1 MSKSYDNIIIG
12 SGITGLTIA
21 KLLNNKNED
30 YLIID
35 KNNSVGGKLATE
47 NHLGYELDCGF
58 QILLEDYP
66 NLKIFPEIYNLEAK
80 RLSSGFIT
88 IKQENLYK
96 ILNPFKN
103 IKGLSPANTF
113 PGFTLKDKYL
123 LLKLILLNKKYKNK
137 KIPVKDFLKNFGF
150 SHTFIKNFF
159 VSFFQGVFLSKDLN
173 VPLKYFLFIFSLFS
187 KSNVSIPINGIGQ
200 IAKNIAS
207 LLDSSKIIFNKEII
221 NIGINSIKTKDGDN
235 FNFKNLYCT
244 DSKIEKLINKEL
256 NQEFFKDITYNGTQ
270 CFYFISDMVDIND
283 DFIYLFPD
291 SNNITNIYFKK
302 VSQDELLVSVSSL
315 SMEVSK
321 NTIEKEILGYFSSM
335 KNIRFLNSYK
345 IPDALPS
352 NPKFFNF
359 QEKSFYKYNNN
370 IYFAGDYLSSPCL
383 DGAIQSGINLVESLR
398 K

>member
-21 KLLNNKNED
+21 KLLNNRNED

-35 KNNSVGGKLATE
+35 KKKSVGGKLSTE

-103 IKGLSPANTF
+103 IKGLSPTNTF

-137 KIPVKDFLKNFGF
+137 EMPVKDFLKNFGF

-187 KSNVSIPINGIGQ
+187 KSNVSIPINGINQ

-221 NIGINSIKTKDGDN
+221 NIGINSIKTKDGDS

-244 DSKIEKLINKEL
+244 DPKIEKLINKEL

-270 CFYFISDMVDIND
+270 CFYFISDMVDINE

-302 VSQDELLVSVSSL
+302 ASQNELLVSVSSL

-321 NTIEKEILGYFSSM
+321 NTIEKEILSYFSSM

>member
-35 KNNSVGGKLATE
+35 KNNSVGGKLSTE
-47 NHLGYELDCGF
+47 NHLGYKLDCGF

-80 RLSSGFIT
+80 ILSSGFIT

-137 KIPVKDFLKNFGF
+137 EMPVKDFLKNFGF

-187 KSNVSIPINGIGQ
+187 KSNVSIPINGIDQ

-221 NIGINSIKTKDGDN
+221 NIGINSIKTKDGDS

-244 DSKIEKLINKEL
+244 DPKIEKLINKEL

-270 CFYFISDMVDIND
+270 CFYFISDMVDINE

-302 VSQDELLVSVSSL
+302 ASQNELLVSVSSL

-321 NTIEKEILGYFSSM
+321 NTIEKEILSYFSSM

>member
-21 KLLNNKNED
+21 KLLNNRNED

-35 KNNSVGGKLATE
+35 KNKSVGGKLSTE

-66 NLKIFPEIYNLEAK
+66 NLKIFPEIYNLESK

-113 PGFTLKDKYL
+113 PGFTLRDKYL
-123 LLKLILLNKKYKNK
+123 LLKLIVLNKKYKNK
-137 KIPVKDFLKNFGF
+137 KMPVKDFLKNFGF
-150 SHTFIKNFF
+150 SNTFINNFF

-187 KSNVSIPINGIGQ
+187 KSNVSIPINGINQ

-221 NIGINSIKTKDGDN
+221 NIGINSIKTKDGEN
-235 FNFKNLYCT
+235 YNFKNLYCT
-244 DSKIEKLINKEL
+244 DPKIEKLINKEL

-270 CFYFISDMVDIND
+270 CFYFISDMVDINE

-302 VSQDELLVSVSSL
+302 ASQNELLVSVSSL

-321 NTIEKEILGYFSSM
+321 NTIEKEILSYFSSM

-352 NPKFFNF
+352 NSKFFNF

>member
-187 KSNVSIPINGIGQ
+187 KSNVSIPINGIDQ

-221 NIGINSIKTKDGDN
+221 NIGINSIKTKDGDS

-244 DSKIEKLINKEL
+244 DPKIEKLINKEL

-270 CFYFISDMVDIND
+270 CFYFISDMVDINE

-359 QEKSFYKYNNN
+359 QEKSFYKYTNN

>member
-187 KSNVSIPINGIGQ
+187 KSNVSIPINGIDQ

-221 NIGINSIKTKDGDN
+221 NIGINSIKTKDGDS

-244 DSKIEKLINKEL
+244 DPKIEKLINKEL

-270 CFYFISDMVDIND
+270 CFYFISDMVDINE

-302 VSQDELLVSVSSL
+302 ASQNELLVSVSSL

>member
-1 MSKSYDNIIIG
+1 MRESYDNIIIG

-30 YLIID
+30 YLILD
-35 KNNSVGGKLATE
+35 KNNSVVGKLSTE

-66 NLKIFPEIYNLEAK
+66 NLEIFPEIYNLESK
-80 RLSSGFIT
+80 RLSSGVIT

-137 KIPVKDFLKNFGF
+137 EMPVKDFLKNFGF
-150 SHTFIKNFF
+150 SNTFINNFF

-187 KSNVSIPINGIGQ
+187 KSNVSIPINGINQ

-221 NIGINSIKTKDGDN
+221 NIGINSIKTKDGDS

-244 DSKIEKLINKEL
+244 DPKIEKLINKEL

-270 CFYFISDMVDIND
+270 CFYFISDMVDINE

-302 VSQDELLVSVSSL
+302 ASQNELLVSVSSL

-321 NTIEKEILGYFSSM
+321 NTIEKEILSYFSSM

-352 NPKFFNF
+352 NSKFFNF

>member
-187 KSNVSIPINGIGQ
+187 KSNVSIPINGIDQ

-244 DSKIEKLINKEL
+244 DPKIEKLIKKEL

-270 CFYFISDMVDIND
+270 CFYFISDMVDINE

-302 VSQDELLVSVSSL
+302 ASQNELLVSVSSL

>member
-47 NHLGYELDCGF
+47 NHLGYELDRGF

-137 KIPVKDFLKNFGF
+137 VMPVKDFLKNFGF

-187 KSNVSIPINGIGQ
+187 KSNVSIPINGIDQ

-221 NIGINSIKTKDGDN
+221 NIGINSIKTKDGDS

-244 DSKIEKLINKEL
+244 NPKIEKLINKEL

-270 CFYFISDMVDIND
+270 CFYFISDMVDINE

-321 NTIEKEILGYFSSM
+321 NTIEKEILSYFSSM

>member
-1 MSKSYDNIIIG
+1 M
-12 SGITGLTIA
+12 
-21 KLLNNKNED
+21 
-30 YLIID
+30 
-35 KNNSVGGKLATE
+35 
-47 NHLGYELDCGF
+47 
-58 QILLEDYP
+58 
-66 NLKIFPEIYNLEAK
+66 
-80 RLSSGFIT
+80 
-88 IKQENLYK
+88 
-96 ILNPFKN
+96 
-103 IKGLSPANTF
+103 
-113 PGFTLKDKYL
+113 
-123 LLKLILLNKKYKNK
+123 
-137 KIPVKDFLKNFGF
+137 PVKDFLKNFGF

-187 KSNVSIPINGIGQ
+187 KSNVSIPINGIDQ

-221 NIGINSIKTKDGDN
+221 NIGINSIKTKDGDS

-244 DSKIEKLINKEL
+244 DPKIEKLINKEL

-270 CFYFISDMVDIND
+270 CFYFISDMVDINE

-302 VSQDELLVSVSSL
+302 ASQNELLVSVSSL

-321 NTIEKEILGYFSSM
+321 NTIEKEILSYFSSM

>member
-187 KSNVSIPINGIGQ
+187 KSNVSIPINGIDQ

-244 DSKIEKLINKEL
+244 DPKIEKLINKEL

-270 CFYFISDMVDIND
+270 CFYFISDMVDINE

>member
-103 IKGLSPANTF
+103 IKGLSLANTF

-187 KSNVSIPINGIGQ
+187 KSNVSIPINGIDQ

-244 DSKIEKLINKEL
+244 DPKIEKLINKEL

-270 CFYFISDMVDIND
+270 CFYFISDMVDINE

-302 VSQDELLVSVSSL
+302 VSQNELLVSVSSL

>member
-187 KSNVSIPINGIGQ
+187 KSNVSIPINGIDQ

-244 DSKIEKLINKEL
+244 DPKIEKLIKKEL

-270 CFYFISDMVDIND
+270 CFYFISDMVDINE

>member
-35 KNNSVGGKLATE
+35 KNNSVGGKLSTE
-47 NHLGYELDCGF
+47 NHLGYKLDCGF

-137 KIPVKDFLKNFGF
+137 EMPVKDFLKNFGF

-187 KSNVSIPINGIGQ
+187 KSNVSIPINGIDQ

-221 NIGINSIKTKDGDN
+221 NIGINSIKTKDGDS

-244 DSKIEKLINKEL
+244 DPKIEKLINKEL

-270 CFYFISDMVDIND
+270 CFYFISDMVDINE

-302 VSQDELLVSVSSL
+302 ASRNELLVSVSSL

-321 NTIEKEILGYFSSM
+321 NTIEKEILSYFSSM

>member
-187 KSNVSIPINGIGQ
+187 KSNVSIPINGIDQ

-244 DSKIEKLINKEL
+244 DPKIEKLINKEL

-270 CFYFISDMVDIND
+270 CFYFISDMVDINE

-302 VSQDELLVSVSSL
+302 VSQNELLVSVSSL

>member
-103 IKGLSPANTF
+103 IKGLSPSNTF

-244 DSKIEKLINKEL
+244 DPKIEKLINKEL

-359 QEKSFYKYNNN
+359 QEKSFYKYTNN

>member
-187 KSNVSIPINGIGQ
+187 KSNVSIPINGIDQ

-359 QEKSFYKYNNN
+359 QEKSFYKYTNN
-370 IYFAGDYLSSPCL
+370 IYIAGDYLSSPCL